1 MFAGIMHFVFP
12 AQYAD
17 VIPPIFPA
25 HLALVYISGVCE
37 FMGGLGVVV
46 PAVRK
51 QAGYGL
57 IALLLAVYPAN
68 FYMLY
73 QQWQEHGWTVYTWLL
88 VARLPLQFPMI
99 YWVKRATL

>member
-12 AQYAD
+12 ARYAS
-17 VIPPIFPA
+17 VIPPFFPA

-46 PAVRK
+46 PLVRK

-73 QQWQEHGWTVYTWLL
+73 QQWQEHGWTVFTWLL

-99 YWVKRATL
+99 YWVKRVTL